1 MPGFLVGTTS
11 TFLAA
16 TIGNASGQQSRH
28 IVIPARV
35 VLYAV
40 LFIIF
45 VIVLLVIPVIWGAVS
60 EAASSA
66 AEKAA
71 PATFFVGL
79 GVLFIGFVAGFEILD
94 IVGASLAGLVVLGV
108 IVDNYLTAVPR
119 LSSPAGRCAMERATG
134 RRRGFATAGGNE
146 PVNGPV
152 VSTGRSCL
160 VCSCYLHARGERCCG
175 RAASGIWGKSRRE
188 PARDRTVRTRTQPL

>member
-11 TFLAA
+11 TFLAG
-16 TIGNASGQQSRH
+16 TIGDASGQQSRH

-79 GVLFIGFVAGFEILD
+79 GVLFIGFVAGVEILD
-94 IVGASLAGLVVLGV
+94 IVGASLAGLVILGV
-108 IVDNYLTAVPR
+108 IVDNYLTAVPFVPGGA
-119 LSSPAGRCAMERATG
+119 LPPPAITSSSTLTPTS
-134 RRRGFATAGGNE
+134 GN
-146 PVNGPV
+146 
-152 VSTGRSCL
+152 VSVT
-160 VCSCYLHARGERCCG
+160 
-175 RAASGIWGKSRRE
+175 
-188 PARDRTVRTRTQPL
+188 